1 MEFLRSTVEF
11 LSGSIS
17 LGALEL
23 PFSWLKL
30 LGAVLLLLLFLVAYR
45 LLLLATRKI
54 LERAKAREKVKK
66 HVTRWARIVLRILF
80 AMGFFSLI
88 GWLFGART
96 FEYIGR
102 FFGVL
107 GEPLLTSGSTSISFF
122 TLLLTIPVFYLASWA
137 GKMSRGVLDK
147 SLLSRMGLDDSRK
160 FSVASLTRYGVM
172 VVVVLVGLSVI
183 GIDLSAL
190 AVMFGVLGLGVGFG
204 LQSTVANFF
213 SGLIIILTRP
223 IKEGDRILVDSY
235 DATVVHIR
243 LLSTIINTV
252 TEETIIIPNS
262 ALVNNTVHNYSYDSR
277 RIYLEN
283 TVSVSYRSD
292 LEQVMEVLTSVG
304 RDNPYARSDRPP
316 EARVVS
322 FDDSGISMKLLTFI
336 NDVSDKFRAHS
347 WGNLEIWRRFRDA
360 RIEIPFPQV
369 DLHIKGD
376 ASRRVAESAGR
387 EPPV

>member
-1 MEFLRSTVEF
+1 MEFLRTTIDF
-11 LSGSIS
+11 LSGSIN
-17 LGALEL
+17 LGSLEL

-30 LGAVLLLLLFLVAYR
+30 LGAVLLLLLFFIGYR

-54 LERAKAREKVKK
+54 VERARAGEKVQK
-66 HVTRWARIVLRILF
+66 HVVRWVRIVLRVLF
-80 AMGFFSLI
+80 AIGFFSLI

-137 GKMSRGVLDK
+137 GKMSRGLLDR

-190 AVMFGVLGLGVGFG
+190 AVLFGVLGLGVGFG
-204 LQSTVANFF
+204 LQSTIANFF

-223 IKEGDRILVDSY
+223 IKEGDRILVDDY

-243 LLSTIINTV
+243 LLSTVINTL

-262 ALVNNTVHNYSYDSR
+262 MLVNNTVHDYSYDSR
-277 RIYLEN
+277 RIFLEN
-283 TVSVSYRSD
+283 TVSVSYQSD
-292 LEQVMEVLTSVG
+292 LEQVIEVLISIA
-304 RDNPYARSDRPP
+304 RDNPYARNDRSP

-347 WGNLEIWRRFRDA
+347 WANLEIWRRFRDSG
-360 RIEIPFPQV
+360 IEIPYPQV
-369 DLHIKGD
+369 DLHVKDQI
-376 ASRRVAESAGR
+376 SRSTDEQVGR
-387 EPPV
+387 EPTV

>member
-11 LSGSIS
+11 LSSGIS

-30 LGAVLLLLLFLVAYR
+30 VGAALLLVLFFVAYR
-45 LLLLATRKI
+45 LLLFATRKI
-54 LERAKAREKVKK
+54 LERTKATETVQK
-66 HVTRWARIVLRILF
+66 HVTRWLRIILRILF
-80 AMGFFSLI
+80 AVGFFSLI

-107 GEPLLTSGSTSISFF
+107 GEPLITSGSTNISFF
-122 TLLLTIPVFYLASWA
+122 TLFLTIPVFYLASWA
-137 GKMSRGVLDK
+137 GKMSRGVLDR
-147 SLLSRMGLDDSRK
+147 SLLSRVGLDDSRK
-160 FSVASLTRYGVM
+160 FSVSSLTRYGVM
-172 VVVVLVGLSVI
+172 VIVVLVGLSVI

-213 SGLIIILTRP
+213 AGLIIILTRP
-223 IKEGDRILVDSY
+223 LKEGDRILVGGY
-235 DATVVHIR
+235 DATVAHIR
-243 LLSTIINTV
+243 LLSTVINTV

-262 ALVNNTVHNYSYDSR
+262 SLVNNSVHNYSYDSR

-292 LEQVMEVLTSVG
+292 LDHVIEVLISVA

-347 WGNLEIWRRFRDA
+347 WANLEIWRRFRDQA
-360 RIEIPFPQV
+360 IEIPFPQV
-369 DLHIKGD
+369 DLHIKDGIARSVD
-376 ASRRVAESAGR
+376 GSADNK
-387 EPPV
+387 PPV